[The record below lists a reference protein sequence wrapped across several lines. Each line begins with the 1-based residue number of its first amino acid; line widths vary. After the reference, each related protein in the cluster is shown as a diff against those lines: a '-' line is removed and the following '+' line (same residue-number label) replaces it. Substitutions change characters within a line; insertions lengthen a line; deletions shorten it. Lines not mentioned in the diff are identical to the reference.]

1 MISREKKLLGEV
13 VILLSFYIC
22 HLKGHRSDIPVEL
35 NILMTEGWN
44 RRGFVL
50 PALLGTMH

>member
-1 MISREKKLLGEV
+1 MISMEKKLLGEV
-13 VILLSFYIC
+13 VILLSFLC

-35 NILMTEGWN
+35 NILMTKGWN

-50 PALLGTMH
+50 PTLLGTLH